1 MSCLKFENIGIEESL
16 GEGQENV
23 RKPLFVVSG
32 RVRPND
38 DVAGRVAEVLDLE
51 LAQGSMPA

>member
-1 MSCLKFENIGIEESL
+1 MSCLRYEAIEIEESTD
-16 GEGQENV
+16 EGQDDV

-32 RVRPND
+32 RIPPND
-38 DVAGRVAEVLDLE
+38 DVAGHVAEVLDLE